1 MPKRRP
7 IDIDELRKVF
17 RLRDGKLERSKPNSK
32 EKWVVVNSKSK
43 NSLTYYTVGFKG
55 RSVFYHI
62 IVWVLSTGET
72 IPEGLQIDHIN
83 GNRIDNRFE
92 NLRLVT
98 QRENQQNKK
107 DHRDGKLCGS
117 SLDRR
122 SGKYRA
128 RIRINSNDIHLGRYN
143 TEQQAH
149 EAYRIACRHIPDY
162 VDNVSFR
169 EIVKKEMN
177 K

>member
-1 MPKRRP
+1 MGSWRDQNLIPKKNG
-7 IDIDELRKVF
+7 LLSTVKV
-17 RLRDGKLERSKPNSK
+17 
-32 EKWVVVNSKSK
+32 K

-62 IVWVLSTGET
+62 IVWVLSTGED

-98 QRENQQNKK
+98 QRENCQNKK
-107 DHRDGKLCGS
+107 DHRDGQLCGS

-128 RIRINSNDIHLGRYN
+128 AIQIGYKRIHLGCYD

-162 VDNVSFR
+162 VDNASFR
-169 EIVKKEMN
+169 EMIKKEMN

>member
-62 IVWVLSTGET
+62 IVWVLSTGED

-98 QRENQQNKK
+98 NRENQQNRK
-107 DHRDGKLCGS
+107 DHRDGQLCGC

-128 RIRINSNDIHLGRYN
+128 AIQIGYKRIHLGCYD
-143 TEQQAH
+143 TEQQAN

-169 EIVKKEMN
+169 EMIKKEVN